1 MIYGAMKFSIGG
13 PLKLAFRPW
22 VEGLENI
29 PAEGPAILASNHL
42 SFSDSFF
49 LPAILERKVTFI
61 AKAEYFTTPGIKG
74 RMTAAFF
81 KGVGQLPVDR
91 SGARGAGEA
100 AIKSG
105 IEVIERGELFGI
117 YPEGTRSPD
126 GRLYRGK
133 PGGLARVALATGA
146 PVIPVAMIDT
156 EKIQPPGKLMPK
168 LMRPGIRIGKP
179 LDFSRY
185 SGMEHDRF
193 VLRAVT
199 DEVMY
204 EIMKLSGQEYVD
216 MYATAAKRQIAE
228 AAKAEKDA
236 EKAARA
242 ALAQAEKQAAREQA
256 EKQAEEQAA
265 REQAE
270 AQAEKQTEALT
281 EALSE
286 AQAEVPPEDQA
297 EDQPEDQAGEQ
308 GGEQSGPSD
317 GPGGVGEAE
326 PTDRQRSGSHERP

>member
-1 MIYGAMKFSIGG
+1 MKFSIGG
-13 PLKLAFRPW
+13 SLKLAFRPW

-29 PAEGPAILASNHL
+29 PAEGAAILASNHL

-49 LPAILERKVTFI
+49 LPAILDRKVTFI
-61 AKAEYFTTPGIKG
+61 AKAEYFTTPGLKG

-105 IEVIERGELFGI
+105 IDVIERGELFGI

-156 EKIQPPGKLMPK
+156 EKIQPPGKVMPK

-185 SGMEHDRF
+185 NGMEHDRF

-216 MYATAAKRQIAE
+216 IYATAAKRQIAE
-228 AAKAEKDA
+228 AAKAEKA
-236 EKAARA
+236 EKA
-242 ALAQAEKQAAREQA
+242 ALAQAEKQAA
-256 EKQAEEQAA
+256 
-265 REQAE
+265 AE
-270 AQAEKQTEALT
+270 AAEQRA
-281 EALSE
+281 
-286 AQAEVPPEDQA
+286 AEQRRAELKLVEDEGGAAKNA
-297 EDQPEDQAGEQ
+297 ENAESAENDGNAADGADGAAKN
-308 GGEQSGPSD
+308 SGHKD
-317 GPGGVGEAE
+317 A
-326 PTDRQRSGSHERP
+326 

>member
-1 MIYGAMKFSIGG
+1 MYGAMKVTIGG

-22 VEGLENI
+22 VEGLENV

-49 LPAILERKVTFI
+49 LPAVLDRKVTFI
-61 AKAEYFTTPGIKG
+61 AKAEYFNTPGVKG
-74 RMTAAFF
+74 RLTAAFF

-156 EKIQPPGKLMPK
+156 EKIQPPGKVVPK
-168 LMRPGIRIGKP
+168 LMRPGIRIGRP

-185 SGMEHDRF
+185 QGMDHDRF

-216 MYATAAKRQIAE
+216 MYATAMKRQLAE
-228 AAKAEKDA
+228 AAKAEREQVLKERA
-236 EKAARA
+236 RRERAAR
-242 ALAQAEKQAAREQA
+242 
-256 EKQAEEQAA
+256 
-265 REQAE
+265 
-270 AQAEKQTEALT
+270 
-281 EALSE
+281 
-286 AQAEVPPEDQA
+286 DQA
-297 EDQPEDQAGEQ
+297 ERDQAEREQ
-308 GGEQSGPSD
+308 TERDQGPKAQS
-317 GPGGVGEAE
+317 E
-326 PTDRQRSGSHERP
+326 

>member
-1 MIYGAMKFSIGG
+1 MKFSIGG

-22 VEGLENI
+22 VEGLGNI

-49 LPAILERKVTFI
+49 LPAVLDRKVTFI
-61 AKAEYFTTPGIKG
+61 AKAEYFTTPGVKG

-91 SGARGAGEA
+91 SGGRGAGEA
-100 AIKSG
+100 AVRSG
-105 IEVIERGELFGI
+105 VDVIERGELFGI

-133 PGGLARVALATGA
+133 QGGLARVALATGA

-156 EKIQPPGKLMPK
+156 EKIQPPGKVMPK
-168 LMRPGIRIGKP
+168 LMRPGIRIGEP
-179 LDFSRY
+179 LDFCRY

-216 MYATAAKRQIAE
+216 IYATAAKRQIVE
-228 AAKAEKDA
+228 AAKAQKQAHKEAQKEALKEADRA
-236 EKAARA
+236 SRRA
-242 ALAQAEKQAAREQA
+242 ADQGQVGQERADKEQ
-256 EKQAEEQAA
+256 
-265 REQAE
+265 
-270 AQAEKQTEALT
+270 T
-281 EALSE
+281 
-286 AQAEVPPEDQA
+286 
-297 EDQPEDQAGEQ
+297 
-308 GGEQSGPSD
+308 
-317 GPGGVGEAE
+317 
-326 PTDRQRSGSHERP
+326 GS

>member
-1 MIYGAMKFSIGG
+1 MKFSIGG
-13 PLKLAFRPW
+13 ALKLAFRPW
-22 VEGLENI
+22 VEGLGNV

-49 LPAILERKVTFI
+49 LPAVLDRKVTFI
-61 AKAEYFTTPGIKG
+61 AKAEYFTSPGVKG
-74 RMTAAFF
+74 KLTAAFF

-100 AIKSG
+100 AVRSG

-156 EKIQPPGKLMPK
+156 EKIQPPGQVVPK
-168 LMRPGIRIGKP
+168 LMSPGIRIGEP

-185 SGMEHDRF
+185 HGMEHDRF
-193 VLRAVT
+193 ILRSVT

-216 MYATAAKRQIAE
+216 IYATAAKRQIA
-228 AAKAEKDA
+228 DA
-236 EKAARA
+236 EKAAK
-242 ALAQAEKQAAREQA
+242 EAAREA
-256 EKQAEEQAA
+256 ERAAKGAGGAE
-265 REQAE
+265 R
-270 AQAEKQTEALT
+270 
-281 EALSE
+281 
-286 AQAEVPPEDQA
+286 
-297 EDQPEDQAGEQ
+297 AG
-308 GGEQSGPSD
+308 
-317 GPGGVGEAE
+317 
-326 PTDRQRSGSHERP
+326 DR

>member
-1 MIYGAMKFSIGG
+1 MKFSIGG
-13 PLKLAFRPW
+13 SLKLAFRPW

-49 LPAILERKVTFI
+49 LPAVLDRKVTFI
-61 AKAEYFTTPGIKG
+61 AKAEYFTSPGVKG
-74 RMTAAFF
+74 KLTAAFF

-156 EKIQPPGKLMPK
+156 EKIQPPGKVVPK

-185 SGMEHDRF
+185 QGMEGDRF
-193 VLRAVT
+193 ILRSVT

-216 MYATAAKRQIAE
+216 IYATAAKRQIAE
-228 AAKAEKDA
+228 ADKRRVEAEKAQAKAEK
-236 EKAARA
+236 AADRE
-242 ALAQAEKQAAREQA
+242 ALRTARAQAEQSAAERGA
-256 EKQAEEQAA
+256 EHG
-265 REQAE
+265 
-270 AQAEKQTEALT
+270 
-281 EALSE
+281 
-286 AQAEVPPEDQA
+286 VPADSDTPGQ
-297 EDQPEDQAGEQ
+297 QAG
-308 GGEQSGPSD
+308 
-317 GPGGVGEAE
+317 
-326 PTDRQRSGSHERP
+326 

>member
-1 MIYGAMKFSIGG
+1 MKLSIGG
-13 PLKLAFRPW
+13 SLKLAFRPW

-49 LPAILERKVTFI
+49 LPAMLDRKVTFI
-61 AKAEYFTTPGIKG
+61 AKAEYFTSPGLKG
-74 RMTAAFF
+74 KMTAAFF

-105 IEVIERGELFGI
+105 IEVLERGELFGI

-133 PGGLARVALATGA
+133 PGGLARVALASGA

-156 EKIQPPGKLMPK
+156 EKIQPPGKVMPK
-168 LMRPGIRIGKP
+168 LMRPGIKIGKP

-185 SGMEHDRF
+185 YGMDGDRF
-193 VLRAVT
+193 ILRSVT

-216 MYATAAKRQIAE
+216 VYATAAKRQLAD
-228 AAKAEKDA
+228 AAK
-236 EKAARA
+236 
-242 ALAQAEKQAAREQA
+242 
-256 EKQAEEQAA
+256 KQAEEERGVKGAKVA
-265 REQAE
+265 KAERVAPPAKTGHEQHGRPTQSDAPDSSGLADSSRIADGQDTAE
-270 AQAEKQTEALT
+270 RDKA
-281 EALSE
+281 
-286 AQAEVPPEDQA
+286 D
-297 EDQPEDQAGEQ
+297 
-308 GGEQSGPSD
+308 
-317 GPGGVGEAE
+317 
-326 PTDRQRSGSHERP
+326 

>member
-13 PLKLAFRPW
+13 PLRLAFRPW
-22 VEGLENI
+22 VEGIENI

-49 LPAILERKVTFI
+49 LPAVLDRKVTFI
-61 AKAEYFTTPGIKG
+61 AKAEYFTSPGVKG
-74 RMTAAFF
+74 KLTAAFF

-105 IEVIERGELFGI
+105 IEVLERGELFGI

-156 EKIQPPGKLMPK
+156 EKVQPPGKILPK
-168 LMRPGIRIGKP
+168 MVRPGIRIGKP

-185 SGMEHDRF
+185 QGMENDRF
-193 VLRAVT
+193 ILRSVT

-216 MYATAAKRQIAE
+216 IYATAAKRQIAE
-228 AAKAEKDA
+228 AAKAA
-236 EKAARA
+236 EAKKKAEA
-242 ALAQAEKQAAREQA
+242 
-256 EKQAEEQAA
+256 EQAA
-265 REQAE
+265 
-270 AQAEKQTEALT
+270 
-281 EALSE
+281 
-286 AQAEVPPEDQA
+286 
-297 EDQPEDQAGEQ
+297 QAG
-308 GGEQSGPSD
+308 
-317 GPGGVGEAE
+317 AE
-326 PTDRQRSGSHERP
+326 

>member
-1 MIYGAMKFSIGG
+1 MKLLVGGA
-13 PLKLAFRPW
+13 LKLAFRPW

-49 LPAILERKVTFI
+49 FPAMLDRKVTFI
-61 AKAEYFTTPGIKG
+61 AKQEYFTTPGVKG
-74 RMTAAFF
+74 KLTAAFF

-91 SGARGAGEA
+91 SGGRGASEA

-105 IEVIERGELFGI
+105 IEVLERGELFGI

-156 EKIQPPGKLMPK
+156 EKIQPPGKVMPK

-185 SGMEHDRF
+185 HGMDNDRF
-193 VLRAVT
+193 ILRSVT

-216 MYATAAKRQIAE
+216 IYATVAKRQIADAE
-228 AAKAEKDA
+228 AARKREGKSAEG
-236 EKAARA
+236 AADD
-242 ALAQAEKQAAREQA
+242 KTGDD
-256 EKQAEEQAA
+256 KTGDD
-265 REQAE
+265 
-270 AQAEKQTEALT
+270 K
-281 EALSE
+281 S
-286 AQAEVPPEDQA
+286 
-297 EDQPEDQAGEQ
+297 GEQ
-308 GGEQSGPSD
+308 PGDQGGDKAG
-317 GPGGVGEAE
+317 A
-326 PTDRQRSGSHERP
+326 

>member
-1 MIYGAMKFSIGG
+1 VLYWLLKYLLLG
-13 PLKLAFRPW
+13 PWLRLIFRPD
-22 VEGLENI
+22 VQGREFLPESG
-29 PAEGPAILASNHL
+29 AAIIASNHL
-42 SFSDSFF
+42 SFSDSIFMP
-49 LPAILERKVTFI
+49 LMVKRRVTFI

-74 RMTAAFF
+74 KLTAAFF

-105 IEVIERGELFGI
+105 VDVLASGELFGI

-133 PGGLARVALATGA
+133 PGGLARVALASGA

-156 EKIQPPGKLMPK
+156 EKIQPPGKVMPK

-185 SGMEHDRF
+185 QGMEHDRF

-216 MYATAAKRQIAE
+216 IYATAAKRQIAE
-228 AAKAEKDA
+228 AAKAGKQAHKEAEKEA
-236 EKAARA
+236 EQALKQVEKAAGEA
-242 ALAQAEKQAAREQA
+242 AEKER
-256 EKQAEEQAA
+256 
-265 REQAE
+265 
-270 AQAEKQTEALT
+270 
-281 EALSE
+281 
-286 AQAEVPPEDQA
+286 
-297 EDQPEDQAGEQ
+297 AG
-308 GGEQSGPSD
+308 S
-317 GPGGVGEAE
+317 
-326 PTDRQRSGSHERP
+326 

>member
-1 MIYGAMKFSIGG
+1 MKFSIGG
-13 PLKLAFRPW
+13 SLKLAFRPW

-29 PAEGPAILASNHL
+29 PAEGAAILASNHL

-49 LPAILERKVTFI
+49 LPAILDRKVTFI
-61 AKAEYFTTPGIKG
+61 AKAEYFTTPGLKG

-105 IEVIERGELFGI
+105 IDVIERGELFGI

-156 EKIQPPGKLMPK
+156 EKIQPPGKVMPK

-185 SGMEHDRF
+185 NGMEHDRF

-216 MYATAAKRQIAE
+216 IYATAAKRQIAE
-228 AAKAEKDA
+228 AAKAEKEEERA
-236 EKAARA
+236 EKA
-242 ALAQAEKQAAREQA
+242 ALAQAEKQAA
-256 EKQAEEQAA
+256 
-265 REQAE
+265 AE
-270 AQAEKQTEALT
+270 AAEQRA
-281 EALSE
+281 
-286 AQAEVPPEDQA
+286 AEQRRAELKLVEDEDEGGAAKNA
-297 EDQPEDQAGEQ
+297 ENAE
-308 GGEQSGPSD
+308 SD
-317 GPGGVGEAE
+317 GNAADGAAK
-326 PTDRQRSGSHERP
+326 DSGHKDA

>member
-1 MIYGAMKFSIGG
+1 MKVTVGG
-13 PLKLAFRPW
+13 SLKLAFRPW
-22 VEGLENI
+22 VEGLEHI
-29 PAEGPAILASNHL
+29 PADGPAILASNHL

-49 LPAILERKVTFI
+49 LPAVLDRKVTFI
-61 AKAEYFTTPGIKG
+61 AKAEYFNTPGIKG
-74 RMTAAFF
+74 RLTAAFF

-105 IEVIERGELFGI
+105 TEVLERGELFGI

-156 EKIQPPGKLMPK
+156 EKIQPPGTVMPK
-168 LMRPGIRIGKP
+168 LMRPGIRIGEP
-179 LDFSRY
+179 LDFTRY
-185 SGMEHDRF
+185 QGMEHDRF

-216 MYATAAKRQIAE
+216 MYATAMKRQLAE
-228 AAKAEKDA
+228 AAKAEKEA
-236 EKAARA
+236 GKAAKA
-242 ALAQAEKQAAREQA
+242 ALAQAEK
-256 EKQAEEQAA
+256 EQAA
-265 REQAE
+265 K
-270 AQAEKQTEALT
+270 EKA
-281 EALSE
+281 A
-286 AQAEVPPEDQA
+286 
-297 EDQPEDQAGEQ
+297 AGQ
-308 GGEQSGPSD
+308 DRPADRSD
-317 GPGGVGEAE
+317 E
-326 PTDRQRSGSHERP
+326 RSGDR

>member
-1 MIYGAMKFSIGG
+1 MIYGAMKLSIGNG
-13 PLKLAFRPW
+13 LKLAFRPW

-29 PAEGPAILASNHL
+29 PAHGPAILASNHL

-49 LPAILERKVTFI
+49 LPAVLDRKVTFI
-61 AKAEYFTTPGIKG
+61 AKSEYFTTPGVKG
-74 RMTAAFF
+74 KLTAAFF

-100 AIKSG
+100 AVRAG
-105 IEVIERGELFGI
+105 IEVIESGGLFGI

-156 EKIQPPGKLMPK
+156 EKIQPPGKVMPK

-185 SGMEHDRF
+185 HGMDGDRF
-193 VLRAVT
+193 ILRSVT

-216 MYATAAKRQIAE
+216 IYATVAKRQIAE
-228 AAKAEKDA
+228 EAK
-236 EKAARA
+236 R
-242 ALAQAEKQAAREQA
+242 R
-256 EKQAEEQAA
+256 AEETK
-265 REQAE
+265 RRTE
-270 AQAEKQTEALT
+270 EKRA
-281 EALSE
+281 
-286 AQAEVPPEDQA
+286 
-297 EDQPEDQAGEQ
+297 
-308 GGEQSGPSD
+308 GGESGTQ
-317 GPGGVGEAE
+317 G
-326 PTDRQRSGSHERP
+326 

>member
-1 MIYGAMKFSIGG
+1 MKFSVGG
-13 PLKLAFRPW
+13 TLKLAFRPW

-29 PAEGPAILASNHL
+29 PATGPAILASNHL

-49 LPAILERKVTFI
+49 LPAVLDRKVTFI
-61 AKAEYFTTPGIKG
+61 AKAEYFTTPGVKG
-74 RMTAAFF
+74 KLTAAFF

-105 IEVIERGELFGI
+105 IEVLERGELFGI

-156 EKIQPPGKLMPK
+156 EKVQPPGKVMPK
-168 LMRPGIRIGKP
+168 MIRPGIRIGKP

-185 SGMEHDRF
+185 HGMEGDRF
-193 VLRAVT
+193 ILRSVT
-199 DEVMY
+199 DEVIY

-216 MYATAAKRQIAE
+216 IYATAAKRQIAE
-228 AAKAEKDA
+228 AAKKKAEAEKAEKA
-236 EKAARA
+236 EKAA
-242 ALAQAEKQAAREQA
+242 KTG
-256 EKQAEEQAA
+256 KG
-265 REQAE
+265 
-270 AQAEKQTEALT
+270 
-281 EALSE
+281 
-286 AQAEVPPEDQA
+286 
-297 EDQPEDQAGEQ
+297 QPEQQ
-308 GGEQSGPSD
+308 GRTGSG
-317 GPGGVGEAE
+317 A
-326 PTDRQRSGSHERP
+326 